1 MTKEDIFEDYLENKC
16 PICKQE
22 MNSESF
28 YSETTSGGKTMAMHF
43 KCRLCASRYTIG
55 LERSRHYIESEIE
68 VDNYN
73 HDST

>member
-1 MTKEDIFEDYLENKC
+1 MTKEEIYEDYLEDKC

-22 MNSESF
+22 MKSDWN
-28 YSETTSGGKTMAMHF
+28 YSETNSGGKTMAMYF
-43 KCRLCASRYTIG
+43 ECRHCASRYTIG